1 MVSAVFADSLISLR
15 SRTQNQKHHQSPPP
29 SSTPAIM
36 EAKSDPVFSSDGSVT
51 IPIGQSSPIT
61 SSTGRSEREAELE
74 QRLSLLQRQYDRLQR
89 REEARQRD
97 LRRQSIGIPSMATP
111 LPTTSTLTD
120 PYNVPGQVAS
130 TTTDQDLTAWRS
142 PPPRSRQPHRSVQLP
157 TSDGTDSEDDDN
169 VDDIRHPTHQGPVD
183 DDEKK
188 REERI
193 VRKAMMKLP
202 APEKFAGTSDADK
215 AKVEQWCGRV
225 TNYLNGLFHGVD
237 ARAQRMQ
244 FVLSLLEDPAARWM
258 NSVYSEAEDMS
269 WEQLMPS
276 FIDYVRGGQDQRA
289 IWKQRME
296 SLAFGRGRCR
306 DLTSFDHEFDTLR
319 MKLYPSSTSNV
330 DMNIRSGE
338 DYSSAIRRGDP
349 QLLAEVL
356 RILGPDRQQPTLNI
370 WKRATATAVRIRD
383 ITREAARYPNEAG
396 SRSTFARQTSSHVP
410 PRVAAQNATLEP
422 QGRPIKESTV
432 ETWEREEG
440 EEDTTHL
447 QLINGATPRRPVAAS
462 QTQQNFLSEEE
473 KSQLLAAGKC
483 FRCYSKGHRA
493 KDPSCPGRG
502 KPRRKPN
509 AEDLKA

>member
-1 MVSAVFADSLISLR
+1 
-15 SRTQNQKHHQSPPP
+15 
-29 SSTPAIM
+29 M
-36 EAKSDPVFSSDGSVT
+36 EAKSDPFSSSDVGVP
-51 IPIGQSSPIT
+51 IPIVQPSPIT
-61 SSTGRSEREAELE
+61 SSMGRSEREAELE

-97 LRRQSIGIPSMATP
+97 LRRQSIGIPSLATP
-111 LPTTSTLTD
+111 LPTTSALTD
-120 PYNVPGQVAS
+120 PYYAPGQAAS
-130 TTTDQDLTAWRS
+130 TTTDRDLTAIRS
-142 PPPRSRQPHRSVQLP
+142 PPPRPQRLPRPVQLATP
-157 TSDGTDSEDDDN
+157 EDADSEDDDD
-169 VDDIRHPTHQGPVD
+169 VDDIGQPTYQEASE
-183 DDEKK
+183 DEKK

-296 SLAFGRGRCR
+296 SLAFGRGKCR

-319 MKLYPSSTSNV
+319 MKVYPSSTSNV

-356 RILGPDRQQPTLNI
+356 RILGPDRQQPTLNV

-383 ITREAARYPNEAG
+383 ITREAARYPSETGN
-396 SRSTFARQTSSHVP
+396 RPTYARQLPSHVP
-410 PRVAAQNATLEP
+410 PRVAAQNVSVEP
-422 QGRPIKESTV
+422 QGRLVKEATA

-440 EEDTTHL
+440 EEDVSHL
-447 QLINGATPRRPVAAS
+447 QLINATPRRPGAGGQA
-462 QTQQNFLSEEE
+462 QQNFLSDEER
-473 KSQLLAAGKC
+473 SQLLAAGKC
-483 FRCYSKGHRA
+483 FRCYSKGHRS

-502 KPRRKPN
+502 KPRRKPS

>member
-1 MVSAVFADSLISLR
+1 VVSAVLADSLIPLR
-15 SRTQNQKHHQSPPP
+15 PRTQNEKHHHISLSRPHRP
-29 SSTPAIM
+29 PAIM
-36 EAKSDPVFSSDGSVT
+36 EAKSDPFSSSDGGVT
-51 IPIGQSSPIT
+51 IPIVQSSPIT

-74 QRLSLLQRQYDRLQR
+74 QRLDLLQRQYDRLQR

-97 LRRQSIGIPSMATP
+97 LRRQSIGIPSIATP
-111 LPTTSTLTD
+111 LPTTSALTD
-120 PYNVPGQVAS
+120 PYYAPGQLAL
-130 TTTDQDLTAWRS
+130 TATNQDLTALRS
-142 PPPRSRQPHRSVQLP
+142 PLPRTRQPHRSVQLP
-157 TSDGTDSEDDDN
+157 IPDDAESEGDDN
-169 VDDIRHPTHQGPVD
+169 VDDVGHPTYQVTS

-188 REERI
+188 WEERI
-193 VRKAMMKLP
+193 VRKAMTKLP

-258 NSVYSEAEDMS
+258 NSVYSEADDMS

-296 SLAFGRGRCR
+296 SLAFGRGKCR

-396 SRSTFARQTSSHVP
+396 NRPMYARQPPSHAP
-410 PRVAAQNATLEP
+410 SRVAAQNVTLDA
-422 QGRPIKESTV
+422 QVPIKEATV

-440 EEDTTHL
+440 EEDTVRL
-447 QLINGATPRRPVAAS
+447 QLINAATPRRPGVAGQA
-462 QTQQNFLSEEE
+462 QQNFLSEEE
-473 KSQLLAAGKC
+473 RSRLLAAGKC
-483 FRCYSKGHRA
+483 FRCYGKGHRA